1 LSRDLCDHLEFMQY
15 PIDDSVKALGRRW
28 AGPVLMEILSGRD
41 RFNTLLSSIRGINA
55 RTLAA
60 RLREFERLGLVKRKK
75 RAPTSERAHYVLTE
89 KGEAMSHLLRDIVS
103 FSLKWHR

>member
-1 LSRDLCDHLEFMQY
+1 MCDHLQFIQY

-28 AGPVLMEILSGRD
+28 AGPILLEIISGRN
-41 RFNTLLSSIRGINA
+41 RFNTLLGSIRGINA

-60 RLREFERLGLVKRKK
+60 RLREFERLGLVERKR
-75 RAPTSERAHYVLTE
+75 RTSSSERVHYVLTA
-89 KGEAMSHLLRDIVS
+89 KGEAMRHLLRDIVS

>member
-1 LSRDLCDHLEFMQY
+1 MCDHLEFMQY

-28 AGPVLMEILSGRD
+28 AGPILLEIISGRD
-41 RFNTLLSSIRGINA
+41 RFNTLLAGIEGINA

-60 RLREFERLGLVKRKK
+60 RLREFERLGLVTRT
-75 RAPTSERAHYVLTE
+75 RRNTSPERVHYVLTE
-89 KGEAMSHLLRDIVS
+89 KGEALRYLLREIAS